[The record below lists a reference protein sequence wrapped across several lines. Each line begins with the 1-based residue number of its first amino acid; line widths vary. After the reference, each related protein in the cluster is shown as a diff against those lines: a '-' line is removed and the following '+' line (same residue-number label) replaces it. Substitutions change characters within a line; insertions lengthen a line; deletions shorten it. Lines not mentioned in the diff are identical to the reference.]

1 MLCNWQIEAI
11 SNVQSFKFCET
22 QVRVQTKTIKIYL
35 HTSYI
40 VSSSLCK
47 AVPEQS
53 LMEKSLPLNKI
64 IIVLENWTLEKRK
77 EQRENNEIIILLLQW
92 IVEF

>member
-1 MLCNWQIEAI
+1 MLYNP
-11 SNVQSFKFCET
+11 
-22 QVRVQTKTIKIYL
+22 RVQTKTIKFYL

-40 VSSSLCK
+40 VSWSLSK

-64 IIVLENWTLEKRK
+64 IIVLENWTLEKGK
-77 EQRENNEIIILLLQW
+77 NKHIKQKN
-92 IVEF
+92 

>member
-1 MLCNWQIEAI
+1 MLYNP
-11 SNVQSFKFCET
+11 
-22 QVRVQTKTIKIYL
+22 RVQTKTIKFYL

-40 VSSSLCK
+40 VSWSLSK

-77 EQRENNEIIILLLQW
+77 EQRENNEIIILLLQ
-92 IVEF
+92 